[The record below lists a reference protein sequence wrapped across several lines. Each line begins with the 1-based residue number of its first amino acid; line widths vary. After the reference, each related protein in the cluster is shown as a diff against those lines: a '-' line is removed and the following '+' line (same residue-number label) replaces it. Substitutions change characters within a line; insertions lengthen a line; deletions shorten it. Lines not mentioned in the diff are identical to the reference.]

1 VSSLVIEVTIWMS
14 KTVSIDQ
21 KLVDDCKANN
31 ARAQLRLYDKYCEGM
46 FIIAKRYVKD
56 SATAEDVMQDAF
68 IKVFKNIQSFKGE
81 VTIGSWIKRIVVN
94 QCIDYLKKRKVELVS
109 IEEKELTIANDD
121 DWTVDDHVNIGIIT
135 RAIGQLPEKYKI
147 VLNMY
152 LFEGYDH
159 QEIAQV
165 LNITEVNSRSQ
176 LMRGKNKLKS
186 QLKQYNYA

>member
-1 VSSLVIEVTIWMS
+1 MS
-14 KTVSIDQ
+14 KTID
-21 KLVDDCKANN
+21 LNSRIVEDCKENDAK
-31 ARAQLRLYDKYCEGM
+31 AQMRLYDMYCDAM

-56 SATAEDVMQDAF
+56 SFTAEDLMQDAF

-81 VTIGSWIKRIVVN
+81 VTIGAWIKKIMIN
-94 QCIDYLKKRKVELVS
+94 QCLDYLKKKRIELVS
-109 IEEKELTIANDD
+109 IEEKELNVADED
-121 DWTVDDHVNIGIIT
+121 DWTVKEEVNVQTIT
-135 RAIGQLPEKYKI
+135 MAINSLPEKYKV
-147 VLNMY
+147 VLNLY
-152 LFEGYDH
+152 LLEGYDH